1 MAEVKVVLA
10 QFIGDVPVV
19 EDNQA
24 LKTSRALMVGTV
36 DGFEAGKFTIVDVR
50 GREIGI
56 YRAFDGR
63 WHAVRNLCPHRGAP
77 LCVGPVGGT
86 AMPSEP
92 GEFIFG
98 MEEEVVRCPWHAME
112 FSLLTGESLFDVF
125 RSTMSRFAMGRSGST
140 CGPSRAAAPTGGS
153 QHHDADR
160 RPENGRAELPA
171 RSNSSWKISSLSWS
185 ASRPQGRIVQC
196 RLDRNIG
203 VG

>member
-1 MAEVKVVLA
+1 MAEVKVVPA

-24 LKTSRALMVGTV
+24 LKTSRAVMAGTV
-36 DGFEAGKFTIVDVR
+36 DGFEAGKFTIVDVK

-77 LCVGPVGGT
+77 LCVGRVGGT
-86 AMPSEP
+86 VMPSEP

-112 FSLLTGESLFDVF
+112 FSLLTGESLFDTTPVSISVHNVEV
-125 RSTMSRFAMGRSGST
+125 RDGEVWVDVRPKPRR
-140 CGPSRAAAPTGGS
+140 RANGG
-153 QHHDADR
+153 
-160 RPENGRAELPA
+160 
-171 RSNSSWKISSLSWS
+171 IT
-185 ASRPQGRIVQC
+185 AS
-196 RLDRNIG
+196 
-203 VG
+203 